1 MEQND
6 KTGKVTAT
14 VQEIAYSNMF
24 LVEAIFELLAEKGI
38 LTGEEVLER
47 IKKLKSEARLQFRW
61 MQWYSE
67 RREGARILVR
77 TDSVRR
83 CTPEQARCLT
93 WTRLREYRCKY
104 GRSGQW
110 SHLILERDWQNAT
123 PERLPFR
130 ILYPNHFTRG

>member
-47 IKKLKSEARLQFRW
+47 IKKLKSEATLQFRFI
-61 MQWYSE
+61 Q
-67 RREGARILVR
+67 
-77 TDSVRR
+77 
-83 CTPEQARCLT
+83 
-93 WTRLREYRCKY
+93 
-104 GRSGQW
+104 
-110 SHLILERDWQNAT
+110 
-123 PERLPFR
+123 
-130 ILYPNHFTRG
+130 